1 MNQIIISGNVG
12 KDAEKSQ
19 YDVRFTVATNKKYKD
34 RNGEQK
40 EETTWHNV
48 VYKGKNEAVANLR
61 KGDFVVVVGEQ
72 KNGSFQKKDGG
83 YGSFSQVESFTV
95 TVEPKVCKGCGN
107 DLPGNDDPDWLK

>member
-61 KGDFVVVVGEQ
+61 KGDFVVVIGEQ
-72 KNGSFQKKDGG
+72 KNGSFKKQDGS
-83 YGSFSQVESFTV
+83 YGNFSQIESFNV
-95 TVEPKVCKGCGN
+95 TVEPKVCKCAAE
-107 DLPGNDDPDWLK
+107 DMPNDDPDWLK